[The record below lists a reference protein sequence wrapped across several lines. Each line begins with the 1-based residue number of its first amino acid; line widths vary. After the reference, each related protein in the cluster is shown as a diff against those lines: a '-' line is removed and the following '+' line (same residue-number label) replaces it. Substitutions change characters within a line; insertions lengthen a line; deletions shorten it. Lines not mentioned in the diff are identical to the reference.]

1 VLFAAQQLASAATVD
16 SALDVLGNY
25 NLFVIG
31 DVGTSTSY
39 YSSDSQ
45 GAMIVGG
52 SAYLNNFANATNST
66 VNGYGLIVGN
76 GLSFTNGTLGGS
88 TYVGGSASLQSVN
101 TNDITTAGSL
111 SVNTMIVSG
120 NILAGGTLTASHS
133 SLRANV
139 SALGGAQLADS
150 GVSGN
155 LSVGNAAS
163 NGGSVSLS
171 YSVVSGAAN
180 IGSGGSLNLN
190 GTGIVG
196 SVNTSNAALSTVGTP
211 NSPLNISGTWSN
223 LTQESQSLGTRAA
236 TAGTTV
242 VSQNGVLSLTG
253 TNATLDVF
261 DITGSQLSDIK
272 DFTLTAP
279 AGATAVINVTGS
291 SVTFANS
298 GYSLYGISENHV
310 LFNFTDAKSII
321 LSGISLQASIL
332 APNATINGT
341 YGNVDGSVVAS
352 ALNGNLQLNDNQFAG
367 SVSAVPL
374 PGAALLFGSSL
385 ACIGAFC
392 ARRRSAKDRRLPSS
406 ERTGG

>member
-1 VLFAAQQLASAATVD
+1 
-16 SALDVLGNY
+16 
-25 NLFVIG
+25 
-31 DVGTSTSY
+31 
-39 YSSDSQ
+39 
-45 GAMIVGG
+45 M
-52 SAYLNNFANATNST
+52 
-66 VNGYGLIVGN
+66 
-76 GLSFTNGTLGGS
+76 
-88 TYVGGSASLQSVN
+88 
-101 TNDITTAGSL
+101 
-111 SVNTMIVSG
+111 
-120 NILAGGTLTASHS
+120 
-133 SLRANV
+133 
-139 SALGGAQLADS
+139 
-150 GVSGN
+150 
-155 LSVGNAAS
+155 
-163 NGGSVSLS
+163 
-171 YSVVSGAAN
+171 
-180 IGSGGSLNLN
+180 N